1 MIQSTLREK
10 VPAVAPTETP
20 QTKSFRDS
28 SATLPVRHFIGNRYH
43 AAHLP
48 EHGDRT
54 RPATLLDVIV
64 DRGEY
69 VGDGQCR
76 TLGGQIFE
84 PLSWGALIRV

>member
-28 SATLPVRHFIGNRYH
+28 SPTLPVHHFIGNRYH

-48 EHGDRT
+48 EPGDRT

-76 TLGGQIFE
+76 TLGGYSYE
-84 PLSWGALIRV
+84 PLSWGALIRI